1 MRAMAD
7 DKRAQSAQEEIEED
21 ENSIGED
28 AEKNLFEDVNENVMG
43 TWKAETEESD
53 DSDSRL

>member
-28 AEKNLFEDVNENVMG
+28 AEKNLFEDVNENIMG

-53 DSDSRL
+53 DTDSRL